1 MVILA
6 PCYRDITMSDRRP
19 LFVRLP
25 TAAADKLD
33 RAAFELK
40 VSKQELVTD
49 LVANHL
55 QATAPPR
62 RVTVELPEEGLTVG
76 RHEFR
81 PAPAPEVLT
90 LEDAAALLQVEP
102 AVVAELAEAGE
113 LPGRRVGGVWR
124 FARGAVLAWLAHA

>member
-1 MVILA
+1 
-6 PCYRDITMSDRRP
+6 MSERRP

-25 TAAADKLD
+25 AAAADKLD

-40 VSKQELVTD
+40 VSKQTLVTD

-55 QATAPPR
+55 DATAAPR
-62 RVTVELPEEGLTVG
+62 RVTVELPEEHLTVG

-90 LEDAAALLQVEP
+90 LEDLAALLQADP
-102 AVVAELAEAGE
+102 AVVAELADAGE
-113 LPGRRVGGVWR
+113 LPGRRVGGAWR
-124 FARGAVLAWLAHA
+124 FSREAVLAWLAHA